1 MKGFGQLIQG
11 KVLDQ
16 ETREPIDFASVYFD
30 GTFVGTTTDS
40 LGNFEIDITKYSSRS
55 LTVSAVGFYSE
66 SIATLTSGEI
76 HRVELIPRI
85 FSIEEVSV
93 STQSLVRKRRACMRL
108 FKREFIGLTSNARR
122 CYILNEQDISFNYG
136 SDQDTLRAYASK
148 PLRIQNLSLGYV
160 FTYHLDCFEYAR
172 KTHTMRYNGSIV
184 FNRDLAAD
192 EASLKRYS
200 RRRAYAY
207 TGSSKHFFRALWTKT
222 LQSEGFAVSGFI
234 SEKRLMYKHLVFEDL
249 QGRKY
254 IQYLEDLMIQYYPYQ
269 SYINF
274 LNEKVYF
281 EKDGFFDPT
290 AILWTGTMSKQRIAD
305 FLPYEYIIPE

>member
-1 MKGFGQLIQG
+1 MEGFGQLIQG

-40 LGNFEIDITKYSSRS
+40 LGNFELDITKYASRS
-55 LTVSAVGFYSE
+55 LTVSAVGYYSK
-66 SIATLTSGEI
+66 SIATLTPGEI
-76 HRVELIPRI
+76 HQVKLIPRI

-93 STQSLVRKRRACMRL
+93 STQSLVRERRACMRI

-160 FTYHLDCFEYAR
+160 FTYYLDCFEYAR
-172 KTHTMRYNGSIV
+172 ETQTMRYNGSII
-184 FNRDLAAD
+184 FNQDLATD
-192 EASLKRYS
+192 EASLKRYT

-207 TGSSKHFFRALWTKT
+207 TGSSKHFLRALWTNA
-222 LQSEGFAVSGFI
+222 LQSEGFAVSGFT
-234 SEKRLMYKHLVFEDL
+234 SEKRLMYKHIVVEDSLGRKFIQYPEDL
-249 QGRKY
+249 T
-254 IQYLEDLMIQYYPYQ
+254 IQYYPYL

-274 LNEKVYF
+274 LENKVYF
-281 EKDGFFDPT
+281 EQDGFFDPT

-305 FLPYEYIIPE
+305 FLPYEYLPGE